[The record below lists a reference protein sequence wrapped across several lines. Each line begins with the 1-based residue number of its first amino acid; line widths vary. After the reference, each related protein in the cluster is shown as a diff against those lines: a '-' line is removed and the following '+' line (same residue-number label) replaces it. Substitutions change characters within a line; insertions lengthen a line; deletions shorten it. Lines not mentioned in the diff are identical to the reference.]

1 MKKGICKVVDYLPQ
15 ISSSAFKINP
25 ISSMVESPH
34 AAPGI
39 PQDKVKRNSLIV
51 VLLVA
56 VFLFLLIF
64 FIDFFINFTFFCG
77 N

>member
-34 AAPGI
+34 AVPGI
-39 PQDKVKRNSLIV
+39 PQDKVKEKQPDCCFAGGSVSVFTDFFSLI
-51 VLLVA
+51 
-56 VFLFLLIF
+56 F
-64 FIDFFINFTFFCG
+64 
-77 N
+77 